1 MGRLDLSAK
10 QGETLDETI
19 TLYGGNEAEE
29 DPLNLTG
36 ATVEAVLE
44 PYDLGENGPV
54 TLVVGNGLT
63 IVGEPTAGQVR
74 LVQAIEASLFDVGLG
89 HWYVKVT
96 NAAGAVSYPRSGKLT
111 IGRA

>member
-1 MGRLDLSAK
+1 VGRLDLSAK
-10 QGETLDETI
+10 QGETLDELV
-19 TLYGGNEAEE
+19 TLYSGNEAEE

-36 ATVEAVLE
+36 STVEAVLE
-44 PYDLGENGPV
+44 PYDVGENEPI

-74 LVQAIEASLFDVGLG
+74 MVKLIEASLFDVGLG

-96 NAAGAVSYPRSGKLT
+96 TAAGAVSYPRSGKLT
-111 IGRA
+111 IGRP